1 MRYKRADRRRSCPQ
15 NLTHD
20 HNYLHGRDLRHDRKR
35 RPPTLPASCPIVYG
49 GDMDLLNGLL
59 TGGFVG
65 ALPLVVLLLVC
76 AGCYLVQKR
85 GRTDLTDSP
94 WFWALAFSGM
104 GLLGVWAISG
114 KYDDRQKR
122 VEVRYEARERITA
135 IKDGATAADS
145 ELAAPQAGYSS
156 ERRVP
161 LHFLAGGL
169 LIVSVVSLV
178 MLSRRGRNVADN
190 DRPELVDP
198 QRR

>member
-1 MRYKRADRRRSCPQ
+1 MGFLDQ
-15 NLTHD
+15 
-20 HNYLHGRDLRHDRKR
+20 
-35 RPPTLPASCPIVYG
+35 
-49 GDMDLLNGLL
+49 LL

-76 AGCYLVQKR
+76 TGCYLVAKR
-85 GRTDLTDSP
+85 GRAELTDSP
-94 WFWALAFSGM
+94 WFWAFAFSAM

-122 VEVRYEARERITA
+122 VEARYEARERIA
-135 IKDGATAADS
+135 AMKDSAAAGSDS
-145 ELAAPQAGYSS
+145 AAPQAGYSA

-169 LIVSVVSLV
+169 SIVSVVSLV
-178 MLSRRGRNVADN
+178 MLSRWGRSVASK
-190 DRPELVDP
+190 DRPEVVEP

>member
-1 MRYKRADRRRSCPQ
+1 LYW
-15 NLTHD
+15 H
-20 HNYLHGRDLRHDRKR
+20 DLRHDRKR
-35 RPPTLPASCPIVYG
+35 RPTLPASRPIVYR
-49 GDMDLLNGLL
+49 GDMDLLDRLL
-59 TGGFVG
+59 TGGLVG

-76 AGCYLVQKR
+76 TGCYLVWKH

-94 WFWALAFSGM
+94 WFWALAFSTM

-122 VEVRYEARERITA
+122 VEARYEARERIAAT
-135 IKDGATAADS
+135 KGGAAPTHDS
-145 ELAAPQAGYSS
+145 AAPQAGYSS

-178 MLSRRGRNVADN
+178 MLSRDVRNGARASPAEVI
-190 DRPELVDP
+190 EP

>member
-1 MRYKRADRRRSCPQ
+1 
-15 NLTHD
+15 
-20 HNYLHGRDLRHDRKR
+20 
-35 RPPTLPASCPIVYG
+35 
-49 GDMDLLNGLL
+49 MDLLERVS

-76 AGCYLVQKR
+76 TGCYLVAKR
-85 GRTDLTDSP
+85 GRAELTDSP
-94 WFWALAFSGM
+94 WFWAFAFSGM

-122 VEVRYEARERITA
+122 VEARYEARERIA
-135 IKDGATAADS
+135 AGKGGAAAAGSD
-145 ELAAPQAGYSS
+145 ATAPQAGYSS

-178 MLSRRGRNVADN
+178 MLSRWSRSLANKG
-190 DRPELVDP
+190 RPEVIEP

>member
-1 MRYKRADRRRSCPQ
+1 MRYKRAERCHGHLQ
-15 NLTHD
+15 NLIHN
-20 HNYLHGRDLRHDRKR
+20 HNYSHRQGLCHDPKRCPPALH
-35 RPPTLPASCPIVYG
+35 ASFRIVYG
-49 GDMDLLNGLL
+49 GDMGFLERLS

-76 AGCYLVQKR
+76 TGCFLVAKR
-85 GRTDLTDSP
+85 GRAELTDSP
-94 WFWALAFSGM
+94 WFWAFAFSAM

-122 VEVRYEARERITA
+122 VEARYEARERIA
-135 IKDGATAADS
+135 AMKDGAAAPDS
-145 ELAAPQAGYSS
+145 DAAAPQADYSA

-169 LIVSVVSLV
+169 FIVSVVSLL
-178 MLSRRGRNVADN
+178 MLSRFGRSVADKY
-190 DRPELVDP
+190 RPEMNEP